1 MARQF
6 IYHMSG
12 LNKAYGSK
20 KVLENIHLSFY
31 PDAKIGIL
39 GPNGAGKT
47 TLVKA
52 LTTRN
57 PELRFSISYT
67 TRPQR
72 RNEADGVDYLFVDKD
87 EFDRL
92 RAAGALLESAEV
104 FDNFYGT
111 SREQVERHL
120 AAGHHV
126 ILEIDWQGARQ
137 VRKAKPDCVTVFI
150 LPPSRAEL
158 ERRLRSRGTDAEAV
172 IERRLRDALS
182 DMSHW
187 DEFDY
192 VIIND
197 ELDRAVADLEAV
209 LAGEGEASSTANPAL
224 RQRIR
229 AITGA

>member
-1 MARQF
+1 MP
-6 IYHMSG
+6 
-12 LNKAYGSK
+12 GSRSRLF
-20 KVLENIHLSFY
+20 VIAAPS
-31 PDAKIGIL
+31 
-39 GPNGAGKT
+39 GAGKT

-52 LTTRN
+52 LTARN
-57 PELRFSISYT
+57 PDLRFSISYT

-72 RNEADGVDYLFVDKD
+72 RNEVDGSDYIFVDKA

-92 RAAGALLESAEV
+92 RTAGALLESADV

-120 AAGHHV
+120 ATGHHV

-137 VRKAKPDCVTVFI
+137 VREAKPDCITIFI
-150 LPPSRAEL
+150 LPPSRQEL
-158 ERRLRSRGTDAEAV
+158 ERRLRSRGTDTEAV

-192 VIIND
+192 VIFNEDLD
-197 ELDRAVADLEAV
+197 EAVADLEAV
-209 LAGEGEASSTANPAL
+209 LAGRGEKRATDDPDVRAAAGAL
-224 RQRIR
+224 LGR
-229 AITGA
+229 